1 MGGSSGHS
9 AAPDVGVECGE
20 PVTGS
25 SNESL
30 PTRPAASN
38 CNTDRHRPAVNSA
51 ENKMIIQFLSSS
63 FVEKQFTKC
72 SNFKIRLYCALRAL
86 GRCTHEE

>member
-38 CNTDRHRPAVNSA
+38 CNTDTDRQSTQL
-51 ENKMIIQFLSSS
+51 K
-63 FVEKQFTKC
+63 TK
-72 SNFKIRLYCALRAL
+72 
-86 GRCTHEE
+86 